1 MFVPVGRNTLIF
13 IPMVRHHNQNTET
26 SVKQPPNQTNS
37 VIIEYGAAFVAVLM
51 FIAIL
56 IGWYDSTHR

>member
-1 MFVPVGRNTLIF
+1 MFMQIGNNTFIF

-26 SVKQPPNQTNS
+26 SVKQPPDQTNS
-37 VIIEYGAAFVAVLM
+37 IIIEYGAAFVVILM